1 MDAKLVEEAIR
12 KAITGG
18 AAQARPNPLLPG
30 DEERVQTD
38 VEIDPQV
45 LEDYVADLRRDRQ
58 MARFD
63 AAFVTV
69 PTGYGAGTSL
79 VSVARL
85 LLARAIAS
93 GDASGTVETFRSY
106 VEKNSAPMI
115 AVMAVRGVKT
125 TREVR
130 LGPDIRLIP
139 LTSVPPSW
147 IRWQALGHTPVPLR
161 GFHDPTSSPASSAL
175 VTDLDFGPIFYW
187 PTEGGVPNAAA
198 HQRVTSVLHHLDE
211 ARMLLS
217 LIGIPTTSKCS
228 GSIRRTR

>member
-79 VSVARL
+79 VSVARPL
-85 LLARAIAS
+85 PLETRAGPS
-93 GDASGTVETFRSY
+93 KPF
-106 VEKNSAPMI
+106 APM
-115 AVMAVRGVKT
+115 
-125 TREVR
+125 
-130 LGPDIRLIP
+130 
-139 LTSVPPSW
+139 S
-147 IRWQALGHTPVPLR
+147 
-161 GFHDPTSSPASSAL
+161 
-175 VTDLDFGPIFYW
+175 
-187 PTEGGVPNAAA
+187 
-198 HQRVTSVLHHLDE
+198 
-211 ARMLLS
+211 
-217 LIGIPTTSKCS
+217 
-228 GSIRRTR
+228 RRTPHP